1 MSGVGAAAAVPPPS
15 ARWARRLAV
24 GSDDDAALCSL
35 ALALRVDTL
44 VGREREVDHP
54 AVSGRHRVELDR
66 PAAGY
71 GALRHAL
78 CQCGQLARPAFAV
91 LLDVQDDTCGAPFG
105 STEREVD
112 EELEGAQ
119 GLAAVADEQTGVVAL
134 DIDDGHLVAPAGTA
148 YGGRRIHVQPVEE
161 SAHDA
166 ECGGGGA
173 VPSHDAPDAD
183 PGILGTDPED
193 AAAPLANDVDF
204 DFVATDAELQRC
216 ELDCLLHCLG

>member
-1 MSGVGAAAAVPPPS
+1 M
-15 ARWARRLAV
+15 
-24 GSDDDAALCSL
+24 
-35 ALALRVDTL
+35 
-44 VGREREVDHP
+44 DHP
-54 AVSGRHRVELDR
+54 AVGGRHRVEFDR

-71 GALRHAL
+71 SALRHAL
-78 CQCGQLARPAFAV
+78 RQRGQLARPAFAV
-91 LLDVQDDTCGAPFG
+91 LLDVQDDTRGAPFG
-105 STEREVD
+105 PAKREVD

-134 DIDDGHLVAPAGTA
+134 DIDDGHLVAPAGAA

-161 SAHDA
+161 SSNDA
-166 ECGGGGA
+166 ERGGGGA
-173 VPSHDAPDAD
+173 IPSRDAPDAD

-193 AAAPLANDVDF
+193 PAAPLANDVDF